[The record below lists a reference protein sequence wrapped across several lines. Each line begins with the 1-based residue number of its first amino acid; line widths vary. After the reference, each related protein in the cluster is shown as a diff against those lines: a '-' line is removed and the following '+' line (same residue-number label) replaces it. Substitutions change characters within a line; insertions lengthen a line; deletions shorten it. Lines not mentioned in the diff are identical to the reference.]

1 MTAAWVVEGKGV
13 SLPVMQLASSPQSPV
28 QSPKLG
34 SLGSFLLMFPS
45 LSLCPAL
52 SLIYTAGPGAAEER
66 GEEELALPP
75 PPPYNPIHILT
86 FPQLKME
93 VQTLC
98 SKDSRLSHW

>member
-45 LSLCPAL
+45 LSAQLCL
-52 SLIYTAGPGAAEER
+52 SSTQQAQEQQRKGVR
-66 GEEELALPP
+66 G
-75 PPPYNPIHILT
+75 
-86 FPQLKME
+86 
-93 VQTLC
+93 
-98 SKDSRLSHW
+98 S